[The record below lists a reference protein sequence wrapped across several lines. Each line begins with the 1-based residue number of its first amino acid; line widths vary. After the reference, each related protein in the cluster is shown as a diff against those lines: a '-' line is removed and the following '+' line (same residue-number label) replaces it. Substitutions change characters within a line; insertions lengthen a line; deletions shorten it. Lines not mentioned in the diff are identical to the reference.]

1 VLTLGRGAWQA
12 AAMTTYGLDDA
23 GRTLRTRMRR
33 FIDEQVIPV
42 EPALGRE
49 DGEAA
54 ATMRGLKE
62 AAKREGLWALGHP
75 KEIGGGG
82 VPFMPFVFLNEVIG
96 RSHWGQAAVGTLS
109 MQDSIMLHLYGTPEQ
124 QRRWLDPLVAGE
136 IYPSVGL
143 TEPEVAG
150 SDPTL
155 MQSTARLDGD
165 HWVVNAHKWFTSGAN
180 HAAFTTIFAIT
191 EPDAP
196 AHGRFSS
203 IIVPTDAPGYEI
215 VRVVPTMGH
224 TGGGHCEIRLTDVR
238 VPKENLLGGR
248 GQGFVVAQKRLGPG
262 RIFHCMRWLGQA
274 ERAFELMCQRAKSRF
289 AHGSLL
295 SEKGEIQ
302 RYVAESAAEIQAAR
316 LMTLDAA
323 RAMDEGSEAWVEIAL
338 IKFWGAR
345 MLHNVIDRAIQV
357 HGALGVTGD
366 TPLEFM
372 YREARYARLYDGPDE
387 VHRMVVARRLLK
399 DPLGGAPWA

>member
-1 VLTLGRGAWQA
+1 MA
-12 AAMTTYGLDDA
+12 TYGLDA
-23 GRTLRTRMRR
+23 ETQALRARVRE
-33 FIDEQVIPV
+33 FIDGEVIPA
-42 EPALGRE
+42 EPDLMTEGP
-49 DGEAA
+49 AA
-54 ATMRGLKE
+54 AAAMARLKQ
-62 AAKREGLWALGHP
+62 AAKDAGLWALGHP
-75 KEIGGGG
+75 REIGGGG
-82 VPFMPFVFLNEVIG
+82 VPFMPFVYLNEIIG
-96 RSHWGQAAVGTLS
+96 RSHWGQAAVGSLS
-109 MQDSIMLHLYGTPEQ
+109 MQDSIMLHLYGSAEQ
-124 QRRWLDPLVAGE
+124 KRRWLEPLVAGE

-165 HWVVNAHKWFTSGAN
+165 QWVVDAHKWFTSGAN

-191 EPDAP
+191 EPEAE
-196 AHGRFSS
+196 AHAKFSS

-215 VRVVPTMGH
+215 VRVVPTLGH

-238 VPKENLLGGR
+238 VPRENLLGER
-248 GQGFVVAQKRLGPG
+248 GQGFLVAQKRLGPG

-274 ERAFELMCQRAKSRF
+274 QRAFELMCARANSRW

-295 SEKGEIQ
+295 AEKGEIR
-302 RYVAESAAEIQAAR
+302 RYVAESAADIQAAR

-323 RAMDEGSEAWVEIAL
+323 RVMDHGDEARIEISL
-338 IKFWGAR
+338 IKFRGAR
-345 MLHNVIDRAIQV
+345 MLHDVIDRAIQV

-399 DPLGGAPWA
+399 DVGRAPWA

>member
-1 VLTLGRGAWQA
+1 MSTPGLTPEVHA
-12 AAMTTYGLDDA
+12 
-23 GRTLRTRMRR
+23 LRERMRR
-33 FIDEQVIPV
+33 FIDEEVIPL
-42 EPALGRE
+42 EPVLGRE
-49 DGEAA
+49 DASAAEAIGRLKSRAKA
-54 ATMRGLKE
+54 AD
-62 AAKREGLWALGHP
+62 LWALGHP
-75 KEIGGGG
+75 EEIGGGG
-82 VPFMPFVFLNEVIG
+82 VPFMPFVYLNEVIG
-96 RSHWGQAAVGTLS
+96 RSHWGQAAVGSLS
-109 MQDSIMLHLYGTPEQ
+109 MQDSIMLHLYGTAEQ
-124 QRRWLDPLVAGE
+124 KRRWLAPLVAGD

-180 HAAFTTIFAIT
+180 RAAFTTIFAIT

-196 AHGRFSS
+196 KHARFSA
-203 IIVPTDAPGYEI
+203 IVVPTDSPGYEL

-224 TGGGHCEIRLTDVR
+224 TGGNHCEIRLTDVR
-238 VPKENLLGGR
+238 VPRDHLLGGR
-248 GQGFVVAQKRLGPG
+248 GEGFVVAQKRLGPG

-274 ERAFELMCQRAKSRF
+274 QRAFELMCRRATTRW

-302 RYVAESAAEIQAAR
+302 RWVAESAAEIHAAR

-323 RAMDEGSEAWVEIAL
+323 RAMDAGGEARVEIAL

-345 MLHNVIDRAIQV
+345 VLHDVIDRAIQV
-357 HGALGVTGD
+357 HGALGVTAD

-372 YREARYARLYDGPDE
+372 YREARYARIYDGPDE
-387 VHRMVVARRLLK
+387 VHRMTVARRLLR
-399 DPLGGAPWA
+399 DPVGAAPWA